1 MEYIEVTGRT
11 IDDALTNACLKL
23 ETTSDNIEYEVIEKG
38 SNGLFGIFNSK
49 PTKIKARVKAGVGS
63 VDDEFSKLEAKEK
76 KSIDDTIKS
85 EIKAESKK
93 EVVKET
99 EKAVKKETAPKAD
112 NSKVSATQ
120 AVNASEEDLEEK
132 AYSGKVTI
140 FSQAIFSG
148 KKELY
153 DRENSGTNTIP
164 PRIAVAKDEAFC
176 FYYRDNLRMLEHY
189 GAELVFFSPLH
200 DEKLPENIHGLLL
213 GGGYPELYAKQ
224 LAENESMRKS
234 IKEALEQHLPSL
246 AECGGFMYLHE
257 TLTDKDGKNFPM
269 VGVIPAECQY
279 TGKLV
284 RFGYVEVQ
292 LPQGLTEKGI
302 AEMPEPEK
310 IKAHEFHYFDSTAN
324 GEDCIAT
331 KPVTGRSWKCIHASD
346 DHFWGFPHLYYPS
359 NPKFVKWF
367 LERTEKHI

>member
-49 PTKIKARVKAGVGS
+49 PTKIKARVKAGVSS

-132 AYSGKVTI
+132 ANNNEPRPVLSNEEIESRIRTFLGDMFSAMDIPVEVKITFDTEEECVNVELIGENMGLLIGKRGQTLDSIQYLTSLVLNK
-140 FSQAIFSG
+140 G
-148 KKELY
+148 KEKYVRIKVDTENYRQRRKDTLESLAKNIAY
-153 DRENSGTNTIP
+153 KVKRSRRSVALEPMNPYERRIIHSALQGDKFVSTKSEGEEPFRHVVVYLDREKAGNNRYSEH
-164 PRIAVAKDEAFC
+164 R
-176 FYYRDNLRMLEHY
+176 YSDNNRY
-189 GAELVFFSPLH
+189 S
-200 DEKLPENIHGLLL
+200 
-213 GGGYPELYAKQ
+213 
-224 LAENESMRKS
+224 R
-234 IKEALEQHLPSL
+234 
-246 AECGGFMYLHE
+246 
-257 TLTDKDGKNFPM
+257 
-269 VGVIPAECQY
+269 
-279 TGKLV
+279 
-284 RFGYVEVQ
+284 
-292 LPQGLTEKGI
+292 
-302 AEMPEPEK
+302 
-310 IKAHEFHYFDSTAN
+310 
-324 GEDCIAT
+324 
-331 KPVTGRSWKCIHASD
+331 
-346 DHFWGFPHLYYPS
+346 
-359 NPKFVKWF
+359 
-367 LERTEKHI
+367 

>member
-49 PTKIKARVKAGVGS
+49 PTKIKARVKTGVSS

-132 AYSGKVTI
+132 ANNNEPRPVLSNEEIESRIRTFLGDMFSAMDIPVEVKITFDTEEECVNVELIGENMGLLIGKRGQTLDSIQYLTSLVLNK
-140 FSQAIFSG
+140 G
-148 KKELY
+148 KEKYVRIKVDTENYRQRRKDTLESLAKNIAY
-153 DRENSGTNTIP
+153 KVKRSRRSVALEPMNPYERRIIHSALQGDKFVSTKSEGEEPFRHVVVYLDREKAGNNRYSEH
-164 PRIAVAKDEAFC
+164 R
-176 FYYRDNLRMLEHY
+176 YSDNNRY
-189 GAELVFFSPLH
+189 S
-200 DEKLPENIHGLLL
+200 
-213 GGGYPELYAKQ
+213 
-224 LAENESMRKS
+224 R
-234 IKEALEQHLPSL
+234 
-246 AECGGFMYLHE
+246 
-257 TLTDKDGKNFPM
+257 
-269 VGVIPAECQY
+269 
-279 TGKLV
+279 
-284 RFGYVEVQ
+284 
-292 LPQGLTEKGI
+292 
-302 AEMPEPEK
+302 
-310 IKAHEFHYFDSTAN
+310 
-324 GEDCIAT
+324 
-331 KPVTGRSWKCIHASD
+331 
-346 DHFWGFPHLYYPS
+346 
-359 NPKFVKWF
+359 
-367 LERTEKHI
+367 

>member
-49 PTKIKARVKAGVGS
+49 PTKIKARVKAGVGL

-132 AYSGKVTI
+132 ANNNEPRPVLSNEEIESRIRTFLGDM
-140 FSQAIFSG
+140 FSAMDIPVEVKITFDAEEECVNV
-148 KKELY
+148 ELIG
-153 DRENSGTNTIP
+153 EN
-164 PRIAVAKDEAFC
+164 
-176 FYYRDNLRMLEHY
+176 M
-189 GAELVFFSPLH
+189 
-200 DEKLPENIHGLLL
+200 GLLIGKRGQTL
-213 GGGYPELYAKQ
+213 D
-224 LAENESMRKS
+224 S
-234 IKEALEQHLPSL
+234 IQYLTSLVLNKGKEK
-246 AECGGFMYLHE
+246 Y
-257 TLTDKDGKNFPM
+257 
-269 VGVIPAECQY
+269 
-279 TGKLV
+279 V
-284 RFGYVEVQ
+284 R
-292 LPQGLTEKGI
+292 
-302 AEMPEPEK
+302 
-310 IKAHEFHYFDSTAN
+310 IKADTENYRQRRKDT
-324 GEDCIAT
+324 
-331 KPVTGRSWKCIHASD
+331 
-346 DHFWGFPHLYYPS
+346 
-359 NPKFVKWF
+359 
-367 LERTEKHI
+367 LE